1 MKRYEARGKRKICH
15 KDTKSLSTFLCLR
28 GDEKREE
35 EINKLGV
42 NHESEEGVGR
52 REKNV

>member
-1 MKRYEARGKRKICH
+1 MPLRH
-15 KDTKSLSTFLCLR
+15 KVTKYLFVSLCLR

-42 NHESEEGVGR
+42 NHESEAGVGR